1 MDRREFLKL
10 MCASASIAASSSAI
24 SAMSTMKV
32 WALSGPGESR
42 DKQKLVVIFLRGGA
56 DGLNMVVPYGDDNY
70 YKARSAIAIAKP
82 GTANGAIDL
91 DGHFGLHPSLEAVHK
106 YWQNKTLSFFYA
118 AGSPHPSR
126 SHFDAQAHM
135 ETGVLGARSLNTG
148 WMNRLAGLLPEDSL
162 LKVLSVSNRPPR
174 IVCGPN
180 CVAQI
185 ETLENQARHL
195 NLDIESFQKLYATDG
210 GPEGRMFNQAVEA
223 RKQLQTAL
231 DGFMHNREA
240 VEKKNKQETDLSFG
254 QQLAYLF
261 NHEPGMRIA
270 FIDSDLWDTHTE
282 ESNMGQ
288 SLFLLA
294 RGLSDLAEGLG
305 PQYEKTTI
313 IVLSEFGRTVQ
324 DNGNGGTDHGHGNV
338 IWAMGGGIPGGKVYG
353 RFDNLAPKNLNEER
367 DLPVTTDFR
376 QIVGYLLNERME
388 IARPDLEKIF
398 PDYSGYSDPFT
409 IG

>member
-1 MDRREFLKL
+1 
-10 MCASASIAASSSAI
+10 
-24 SAMSTMKV
+24 
-32 WALSGPGESR
+32 
-42 DKQKLVVIFLRGGA
+42 
-56 DGLNMVVPYGDDNY
+56 
-70 YKARSAIAIAKP
+70 
-82 GTANGAIDL
+82 
-91 DGHFGLHPSLEAVHK
+91 
-106 YWQNKTLSFFYA
+106 
-118 AGSPHPSR
+118 
-126 SHFDAQAHM
+126 
-135 ETGVLGARSLNTG
+135 
-148 WMNRLAGLLPEDSL
+148 
-162 LKVLSVSNRPPR
+162 
-174 IVCGPN
+174 
-180 CVAQI
+180 
-185 ETLENQARHL
+185 
-195 NLDIESFQKLYATDG
+195 
-210 GPEGRMFNQAVEA
+210 MFNQAVEA

-231 DGFMHNREA
+231 DGFMRNREA
-240 VEKKNKQETDLSFG
+240 VEKKTKRETDLSFG

-353 RFDNLAPKNLNEER
+353 RFENLAPKNLNEER